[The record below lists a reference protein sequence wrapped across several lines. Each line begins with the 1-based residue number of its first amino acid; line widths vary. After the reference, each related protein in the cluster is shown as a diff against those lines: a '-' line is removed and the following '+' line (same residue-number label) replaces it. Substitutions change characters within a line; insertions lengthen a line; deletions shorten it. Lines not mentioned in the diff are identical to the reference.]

1 MYDIIKARLL
11 RGGEPKVGELKLV
24 MVDLIKLIQRMEAEI
39 ETLKQAVA
47 AKPRGGRS
55 GTKGSDGPSDV
66 QD

>member
-11 RGGEPKVGELKLV
+11 RGGEPKIGELKLV
-24 MVDLIKLIQRMEAEI
+24 IVDLIKIIQGMEADI

-55 GTKGSDGPSDV
+55 GSKGSDDSADV